1 MANSRKFLYML
12 EERVVEYYKEL
23 KTSKIGQIILSTV
36 PTIPAESVGDPS
48 LILFGCV
55 LFLGTM
61 GMIARVLRGRH
72 GTIRRAANLQDP
84 HQQATPFPTSQQYQE
99 VGVRI
104 TEFSHQITSDELS
117 ENTRR
122 AMELT
127 QSVVTVDR
135 PRIPDTFKSVVRKRT
150 PALDSVPVDEIQ
162 PAEDALE
169 SSFLG
174 EVGST
179 TREMVSN
186 MKTTEWIF
194 EKGSLAWDYVTS
206 F

>member
-1 MANSRKFLYML
+1 ML
-12 EERVVEYYKEL
+12 EERVVEYYKESKV
-23 KTSKIGQIILSTV
+23 KTSQIGQIILSTV
-36 PTIPAESVGDPS
+36 PIIPVEDMGDPS

-72 GTIRRAANLQDP
+72 GTIRHAVAMQNP
-84 HQQATPFPTSQQYQE
+84 HQQATPFPTSQQYEQVD
-99 VGVRI
+99 VGI
-104 TEFSHQITSDELS
+104 TEFNRQITNDEYS

-127 QSVVTVDR
+127 QSVVSVDR
-135 PRIPDTFKSVVRKRT
+135 PRIPDAFKSVVRKRT
-150 PALDSVPVDEIQ
+150 PVLDSVPVDVI
-162 PAEDALE
+162 PPDEDIVE

-174 EVGST
+174 EVGSK
-179 TREMVSN
+179 TREMVSS

-194 EKGSLAWDYVTS
+194 EKGSLAWDYITS
-206 F
+206 S

>member
-1 MANSRKFLYML
+1 ML
-12 EERVVEYYKEL
+12 EERVVEYYKESKV
-23 KTSKIGQIILSTV
+23 KTSQIGQIILSTV
-36 PTIPAESVGDPS
+36 PIIPVEDMGDPS

-72 GTIRRAANLQDP
+72 GTIRHAVAMHNP
-84 HQQATPFPTSQQYQE
+84 HQQATPFPTSQQYEQVD
-99 VGVRI
+99 VGI
-104 TEFSHQITSDELS
+104 TEFNRQITNDEYS

-127 QSVVTVDR
+127 QSVVSVDR

-150 PALDSVPVDEIQ
+150 PVLDSVPVDVI
-162 PAEDALE
+162 PPDEDIVE

-174 EVGST
+174 EVGSK
-179 TREMVSN
+179 TREMVSS

-194 EKGSLAWDYVTS
+194 EKGSLAWDYITS
-206 F
+206 S